1 MESVNQI
8 LKTKDLLPGSYLIES
23 NEPTKSSY
31 LVCAENKS
39 EEQLTFW
46 SNGFLTDFISSRKP
60 TRKFK
65 IEYVNSKITIPG
77 YSKKGI
83 TKLSFNQYCYY

>member
-23 NEPTKSSY
+23 CEPTKSNYGINY

-39 EEQLTFW
+39 KEQF
-46 SNGFLTDFISSRKP
+46 
-60 TRKFK
+60 KFK
-65 IEYVNSKITIPG
+65 IAYVNSKITIPG
-77 YSKKGI
+77 YSRKVI
-83 TKLSFNQYCYY
+83 LN

>member
-1 MESVNQI
+1 MASVNEI
-8 LKTKDLLPGSYLIES
+8 LKVKDLLPGSYLIES
-23 NEPTKSSY
+23 YEPTKSSY
-31 LVCAENKS
+31 GINYLVCAENESK
-39 EEQLTFW
+39 EQLKFW

-77 YSKKGI
+77 YSRKVI
-83 TKLSFNQYCYY
+83 LN